1 MNAFKT
7 KAFVLVLGMALS
19 GCSLA
24 PGIKTPL
31 GRVTAPKDAG
41 TPAKL
46 VSEGVATTVPI
57 PAETK
62 VTVTETEAQPAT
74 ATTPAVPALRVT
86 EWNFTKPTVFEQ
98 VASKLDATTGT
109 IDTSVA
115 KHRID
120 AAQRIW
126 FLWVGLGGLVAGVV
140 LRSALPAWPGLS
152 NGLMLAGGLSIAAWK
167 LAEIPTWVIV
177 TILLVVG
184 ALALGYKRA
193 ELDKNGDG
201 IPDILQPRPK
211 Q

>member
-1 MNAFKT
+1 MRLLLIIA
-7 KAFVLVLGMALS
+7 ALALA

-46 VSEGVATTVPI
+46 VSEGVTTTVPI

-74 ATTPAVPALRVT
+74 ATAPAVPALRVT
-86 EWNFTKPTVFEQ
+86 EWSFTKPTVFEQ
-98 VASKLDATTGT
+98 VASKLDASTGT

-126 FLWVGLGGLVAGVV
+126 FLWAGIGGLFAGVV
-140 LRSALPAWPGLS
+140 LRSALPAWPALS
-152 NGLMLAGGLSIAAWK
+152 NGLMLAGGLSIGAWK
-167 LAEIPTWVIV
+167 LDEIPTWVIV
-177 TILLVVG
+177 TVLLVVG

-201 IPDILQPRPK
+201 VPDFLQKKP
-211 Q
+211 